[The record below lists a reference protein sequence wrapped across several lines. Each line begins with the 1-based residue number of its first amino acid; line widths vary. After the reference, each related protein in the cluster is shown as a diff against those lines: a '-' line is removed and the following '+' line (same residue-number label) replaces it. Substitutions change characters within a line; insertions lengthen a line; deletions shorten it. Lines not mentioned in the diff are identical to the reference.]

1 MSLFENQIPL
11 LKPWLDEKE
20 AAEVR
25 KVIFSGW
32 VSQGPKVIEFEKEV
46 SKYVG
51 AKFAVATNSCTSALH
66 LSLIISGV
74 EAGDEVI
81 CPAFTCM
88 ATADA
93 IIHSGGIPIFA
104 DIEPNT
110 FNIDPD
116 HVAELVNERT
126 KAIMAVHQIGL
137 PADIDALQKIARQ
150 QGLFIVED
158 AACTLGAKYKDRY
171 VGGLGNPTCFSFHP
185 RKTITTG
192 EGGMLLTNDEEKAER
207 ARILRSHGA
216 SISDLVR
223 HKALG
228 CLQHEYVAAGFNY
241 RMTDMQAAIG
251 LVQLK
256 KIEKIIQQRLE
267 QAQYYNEQLTKIED
281 IKPPFVPK
289 YATHAYTSYLITVE
303 SSKVDRDTLLTRLT
317 EKGVSCR
324 RGIQPLYKEP
334 YFHTALGKYELPR
347 TEYAAH
353 NTLFLPIFPGLQKSQ
368 QDYIIKSI
376 KDSLKM

>member
-11 LKPWLDEKE
+11 LKPWLGDEE

-32 VSQGPKVIEFEKEV
+32 VSQGPRVIEFENEV

-51 AKFAVATNSCTSALH
+51 TRFAVATNSCTSALH
-66 LSLIISGV
+66 LALITSGIKQ
-74 EAGDEVI
+74 GDKVI

-93 IIHSGGIPIFA
+93 IIHAGGIPVFA
-104 DIEPNT
+104 DIERET

-116 HVAELVNERT
+116 HVAELVTEKT
-126 KAIMAVHQIGL
+126 AAIMAVHQIGL
-137 PADIDALQKIARQ
+137 PADIDSLEKIAKQ
-150 QGLFIVED
+150 HDLFIIED
-158 AACTLGAKYKDRY
+158 GACSLGARYKGRY

-192 EGGMLLTNDEEKAER
+192 EGGMLLTNDEKKAEQ
-207 ARILRSHGA
+207 ARILRSHGV
-216 SISDLVR
+216 SVSDLVR

-228 CLQHEYVAAGFNY
+228 TLQHEYVAAGFNY
-241 RMTDMQAAIG
+241 RFTDMQAAIG
-251 LVQLK
+251 LVQMK
-256 KIEKIIQQRLE
+256 KIDEIIRQRLD
-267 QAQYYNEQLTKIED
+267 QAQYYNEQIAEIED

-303 SSKVDRDTLLTRLT
+303 SSKVERDTLLDRLSK
-317 EKGVSCR
+317 KGISCR
-324 RGIQPLYKEP
+324 KGIQPLYKEP
-334 YFHTALGKYELPR
+334 YFRNTLRNYELPQ
-347 TEYAAH
+347 TEYAAR
-353 NTLFLPIFPGLQKSQ
+353 NTLFLPIFPGLKRSD

-376 KDSLKM
+376 KDSLKI